1 MNETIEVLTLYHAG
15 LFVVKDVGT
24 EEQREDLKKQILHA
38 KENNIGIKMWSN
50 PGVGDLIP
58 HMIMWIGYIV
68 QFVD

>member
-50 PGVGDLIP
+50 RRLLEI
-58 HMIMWIGYIV
+58 
-68 QFVD
+68 

>member
-50 PGVGDLIP
+50 FAR
-58 HMIMWIGYIV
+58 WRSNTYI
-68 QFVD
+68 